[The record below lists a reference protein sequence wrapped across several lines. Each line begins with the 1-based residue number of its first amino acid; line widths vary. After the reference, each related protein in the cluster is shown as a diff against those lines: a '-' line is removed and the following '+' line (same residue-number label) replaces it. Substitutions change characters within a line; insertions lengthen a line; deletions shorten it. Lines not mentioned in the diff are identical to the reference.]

1 MALDARNMQISLDS
15 HVRYV
20 DTGTLGQVI
29 DEKITDGVEW
39 VKLDKTGL
47 WYQSNRV
54 ELLGEKDIKKGS
66 WADGKKVDVEDLKD
80 KALNFEELELSSD
93 ACNGGG

>member
-39 VKLDKTGL
+39 IKLDKTGL